1 MTRILLFVALVA
13 VLVLSLG
20 ALASA
25 APSAASGPS
34 VATHSA
40 SVTEQAQLRLVAA
53 GLPEKEAGKRLQ
65 VLAQAEIQKIATG
78 EQPVQVAAASNVNV
92 STETLLIAAVLLIL
106 ILR

>member
-25 APSAASGPS
+25 APAASGPTAAAS
-34 VATHSA
+34 AA

-53 GLPEKEAGKRLQ
+53 GLTEKEAGKRLQ
-65 VLAQAEIQKIATG
+65 VLAQAEIEQIATG
-78 EQPVQVAAASNVNV
+78 EQPVQVAAASNLNV
-92 STETLLIAAVLLIL
+92 STETLLLAA
-106 ILR
+106 